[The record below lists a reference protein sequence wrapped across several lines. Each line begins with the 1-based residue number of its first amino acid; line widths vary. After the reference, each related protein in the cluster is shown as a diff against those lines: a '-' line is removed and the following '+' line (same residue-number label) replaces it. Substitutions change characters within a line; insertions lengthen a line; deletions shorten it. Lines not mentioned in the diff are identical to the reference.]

1 MIVNGKQRMR
11 NLVFCL
17 LVVILLTACAAT
29 ERTTSGATATIAYTE
44 EESQTVDLRLRITD
58 GQQPVQ
64 GTIWL
69 YWPDTGG
76 DLAIG
81 PTSDIVLPIPAD
93 GAVISVTVTA
103 HRDSLPGRG
112 VDTHVIGKC
121 KSSGVATTSACRSPF
136 SIISR

>member
-1 MIVNGKQRMR
+1 MR

-103 HRDSLPGRG
+103 QGFLAWSEVLTLTNALDLEVRLAKR
-112 VDTHVIGKC
+112 
-121 KSSGVATTSACRSPF
+121 
-136 SIISR
+136 